1 LSNGIVDS
9 RNSHGRPGEYTQK
22 KILARRNST
31 FKIKS
36 LFYLTVKILLMYCGS
51 PRTKS
56 DITLFREGQ
65 KTLTLIKSFKV
76 IKVIKENHQLRLHK
90 KAEERRIN
98 SLIEKQKM
106 ASARILSNI

>member
-1 LSNGIVDS
+1 LTEYELIVDS
-9 RNSHGRPGEYTQK
+9 SEQPGKRPGEYKQQQK
-22 KILARRNST
+22 YYSGKKKTHT
-31 FKIKS
+31 FKNQI
-36 LFYLTVKILLMYCGS
+36 TVLPDGQDIVDVIAG

-76 IKVIKENHQLRLHK
+76 IKVIKENHQLRLPQ

-98 SLIEKQKM
+98 S
-106 ASARILSNI
+106 